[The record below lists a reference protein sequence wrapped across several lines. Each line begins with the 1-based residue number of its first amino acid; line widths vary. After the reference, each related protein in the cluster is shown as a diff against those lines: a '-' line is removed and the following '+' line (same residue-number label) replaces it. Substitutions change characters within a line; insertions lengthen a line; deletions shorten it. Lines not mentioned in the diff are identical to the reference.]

1 MKTALLPFVCLVF
14 TVAPVA
20 AAFDDPAPQQPSAFR
35 VASVV
40 PADATMLV
48 TIENA
53 AAIRA
58 ELEDRPIARWMNAAL
73 LSGEAGQTWAGLAR
87 HAGMTETQL
96 FDLCFGRRTTLITR
110 TSAPDSD
117 WALMTEIDA
126 ATSTRLLRTLRATSL
141 GPRFGGSAYE
151 VPEHDLLLVQRNDT
165 MMVGPRPKASTKQRV
180 GAPSSLL
187 HDVASRLDARAA
199 MPSLADAPA
208 MTAARTLPEGNI
220 AVYMKH
226 DRPLGG
232 WSVAVANL
240 VGEHVTVR
248 QFARFESA
256 PFTRDLTELEIDL
269 AALHAFED
277 HALVAIIE
285 PTDTGRSQFET
296 FTLSAIGEG
305 IVSPAMRR
313 NMADRRLF
321 IVSEVEG
328 RDEPEPF
335 DLQAPTLS
343 VCIELRDPAIA
354 EEQLDR
360 QMTALARRI
369 NQSGQGRF
377 CLTIPEEL
385 AFMPD
390 APRAIDLSP
399 AGQWLTGGLPLA
411 KPLSL
416 SWRIA
421 RSESASWYV
430 ISSHPKQLDDTVR
443 VLASVRMPRPDG
455 PPNNPAAQRLH
466 HGGIANGAR
475 ISHHLR
481 SWSDRADLLAMPD
494 DTNELREMILL
505 LSEFAAGVDR
515 CRWRIARP
523 ARQEMCLEIEL
534 TLSAPESTRTTPK

>member
-1 MKTALLPFVCLVF
+1 
-14 TVAPVA
+14 
-20 AAFDDPAPQQPSAFR
+20 
-35 VASVV
+35 
-40 PADATMLV
+40 MLV
-48 TIENA
+48 TVENA

-58 ELEDRPIARWMNAAL
+58 ELEDRPIARWINAAL
-73 LSGEAGQTWAGLAR
+73 LSGEAGRTWADLAR
-87 HAGMTETQL
+87 HAGMTEMQL

-110 TSAPDSD
+110 TTGNESD

-126 ATSTRLLRTLRATSL
+126 ATSARLLRTLRATSL

-151 VPEHDLLLVQRNDT
+151 VPEHDLLLVQRNDM
-165 MMVGPRPKASTKQRV
+165 MMVGPRPNAIPKQRV
-180 GAPSSLL
+180 AAPSLL
-187 HDVASRLDARAA
+187 QEVASRLDARAA

-208 MTAARTLPEGNI
+208 MTAARSLPKSNI

-226 DRPLGG
+226 DPPLGG
-232 WSVAVANL
+232 WSVAAANL
-240 VGEHVTVR
+240 AGDRVTVR

-256 PFTRDLTELEIDL
+256 PFTRDLSELEIDL

-277 HALVAIIE
+277 RALLAIIE

-313 NMADRRLF
+313 NMAERRLL
-321 IVSEVEG
+321 IVGEVEG

-343 VCIELRDPAIA
+343 LCIELRDPTIA

-369 NQSGQGRF
+369 NQNAQGRF

-385 AFMPD
+385 AFVPD

-399 AGQWLTGGLPLA
+399 AGQWVTGGLPLA

-421 RSESASWYV
+421 RGESASWYV

-443 VLASVRMPRPDG
+443 ALGSVRTPGPDS
-455 PPNNPAAQRLH
+455 PAAQRLRLH
-466 HGGIANGAR
+466 HGGVANGAR

-494 DTNELREMILL
+494 DMNELRETILL
-505 LSEFAAGVDR
+505 MSEFAAGVDR

-534 TLSAPESTRTTPK
+534 TLSAPESTRTTTKGN